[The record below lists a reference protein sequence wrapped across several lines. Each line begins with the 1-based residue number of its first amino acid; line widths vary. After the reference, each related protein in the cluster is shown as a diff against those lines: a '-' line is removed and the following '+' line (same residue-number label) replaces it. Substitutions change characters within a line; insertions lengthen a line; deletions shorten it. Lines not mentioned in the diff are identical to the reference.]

1 VVPHCRDIDAV
12 FPNVAWYR
20 TVVRI
25 DSELLALA
33 GNDDAGVPLAGRRAE
48 LAALRRAGYAD
59 LSAGRIYEGHVN
71 AHQLIG
77 RFATAAQRETAREDA
92 RVGHL
97 SGVWNSQDDEPVRIV
112 ASESRFR
119 LSGVKAWASG
129 ATFVTRPIVTAAWP
143 DGSLQM
149 CIVPMERALPDID
162 GDAWRPHG
170 MLESQSLHVDFA
182 GVTLEPEALVGAP
195 GDYLR
200 QPWFFGGAIRFTAV
214 QTGAIARL
222 VDETACYLI
231 ERGRDGDA
239 LQTMRLGEMRVALG
253 TASHWL
259 DAGADAWQSY
269 DRGTLDAASV
279 VDTADG
285 ARIAVERAALDVI
298 ERAMRAVGA
307 RGLLHPL
314 PFGRLVRDL
323 EMYLRQPSPDA
334 AIARVGRAAFD
345 AASAQR
351 NAASTTGNGSRATS
365 PNAADA
371 LASKR

>member
-1 VVPHCRDIDAV
+1 M

-77 RFATAAQRETAREDA
+77 RFATAAQRETARKDA

-149 CIVPMERALPDID
+149 CIVPMERVLPKSME
-162 GDAWRPHG
+162 
-170 MLESQSLHVDFA
+170 ML
-182 GVTLEPEALVGAP
+182 
-195 GDYLR
+195 
-200 QPWFFGGAIRFTAV
+200 GGP
-214 QTGAIARL
+214 
-222 VDETACYLI
+222 TACWN
-231 ERGRDGDA
+231 
-239 LQTMRLGEMRVALG
+239 Q
-253 TASHWL
+253 
-259 DAGADAWQSY
+259 
-269 DRGTLDAASV
+269 
-279 VDTADG
+279 
-285 ARIAVERAALDVI
+285 RACT
-298 ERAMRAVGA
+298 
-307 RGLLHPL
+307 
-314 PFGRLVRDL
+314 
-323 EMYLRQPSPDA
+323 
-334 AIARVGRAAFD
+334 
-345 AASAQR
+345 
-351 NAASTTGNGSRATS
+351 STSRAS
-365 PNAADA
+365 
-371 LASKR
+371 R